1 MKGGD
6 IFYSPNC
13 AREVDVP
20 QPLPYG
26 ANPLYPEMR
35 ADGRH
40 NIWDLDPS
48 IYTRPA
54 WWTIAFGWLAF
65 FQLSDRQLD
74 FALLSALSCTRM
86 HYSMGDSGYR
96 LSPHEMNKWNCID
109 RQLAK
114 ASRLLADHYT
124 LYTMLPFE
132 PWQFGYLRSHPRHGA
147 LMVCLDK
154 ARRWFPV
161 YLARLSYLVA
171 GAETREAQLVNYPSL
186 ARLHWIEL
194 LSSHG
199 ADVGI
204 DKRWT
209 DLLMDTTVASY
220 APVIERAGIFL
231 QLVHEHSL
239 QPTVAWY
246 CLYGVPVWY
255 PWGSEEAKLHRL
267 EAYAPLP
274 HQLQEA
280 TTFITRSPIDISNET
295 ADPAIDEN
303 NRKRSIKKMEDFFK
317 ARALRN
323 ERKLA
328 SETSEGRQKRL
339 QREQRPPRVSAVLYL
354 WKDNGDGEYERFL
367 IDRKDRDDMF
377 EDYSDEQ
384 MRYDSFQNE
393 WNVCELWG
401 ESVPDFDNTTGAEFY
416 PGDDRESLPDLV
428 LENIAPA
435 IEDGHPIACRLSS
448 DDSTIPER
456 FETEV
461 LNVLSVYF
469 GYTPLIPPTL

>member
-1 MKGGD
+1 
-6 IFYSPNC
+6 
-13 AREVDVP
+13 
-20 QPLPYG
+20 
-26 ANPLYPEMR
+26 LY
-35 ADGRH
+35 
-40 NIWDLDPS
+40 
-48 IYTRPA
+48 
-54 WWTIAFGWLAF
+54 
-65 FQLSDRQLD
+65 
-74 FALLSALSCTRM
+74 
-86 HYSMGDSGYR
+86 
-96 LSPHEMNKWNCID
+96 
-109 RQLAK
+109 
-114 ASRLLADHYT
+114 
-124 LYTMLPFE
+124 
-132 PWQFGYLRSHPRHGA
+132 
-147 LMVCLDK
+147 
-154 ARRWFPV
+154 
-161 YLARLSYLVA
+161 
-171 GAETREAQLVNYPSL
+171 
-186 ARLHWIEL
+186 
-194 LSSHG
+194 
-199 ADVGI
+199 
-204 DKRWT
+204 
-209 DLLMDTTVASY
+209 
-220 APVIERAGIFL
+220 
-231 QLVHEHSL
+231 
-239 QPTVAWY
+239 
-246 CLYGVPVWY
+246 
-255 PWGSEEAKLHRL
+255 RL

-295 ADPAIDEN
+295 ADPAIVEN

-328 SETSEGRQKRL
+328 LETSEGRQKRL
-339 QREQRPPRVSAVLYL
+339 QHEQRPPRVSAALYL

-384 MRYDSFQNE
+384 MRYDSFQNK

-435 IEDGHPIACRLSS
+435 IEDGHPIACCLSG

-461 LNVLSVYF
+461 LDVLSVYF